1 MLSFRTKKLISCFD
15 GVFVFIIMF
24 EFNRALEITFKPSSK
39 KEIQELEFIPTN
51 LHLQRLRVENLSN
64 DTGKLCECGWC

>member
-1 MLSFRTKKLISCFD
+1 ML
-15 GVFVFIIMF
+15 